1 MSTTFLLN
9 LSIVLQAYIS
19 ICDLLIVFGR
29 HLATSNALLEP
40 LVNEPEKNL
49 QGLLANFLTE
59 KVFIDDEDGNT
70 SRRHVTS
77 LLKN

>member
-1 MSTTFLLN
+1 M
-9 LSIVLQAYIS
+9 
-19 ICDLLIVFGR
+19 FGR

-70 SRRHVTS
+70 S
-77 LLKN
+77 